1 MLRSSSRRRRGR
13 CFRETLRYTSLSKKE
28 CSTKRERERPDKSCK
43 SNFPQAETPAVA
55 SLGNEL
61 LGRFRRKLGLG
72 FRFRWIHFEP
82 RGIFAGN
89 ANSILRPFVVRLV
102 SRLRASAI
110 NYFAWLF
117 SAFTLLF
124 HLDSPRLRSINLKTK
139 EIKNLLLRRDK
150 KKFLSP

>member
-1 MLRSSSRRRRGR
+1 MFSRDSPLHV
-13 CFRETLRYTSLSKKE
+13 FIRERMFDEKG
-28 CSTKRERERPDKSCK
+28 ERERPDKSCK
-43 SNFPQAETPAVA
+43 SNFPQAEPPAVA